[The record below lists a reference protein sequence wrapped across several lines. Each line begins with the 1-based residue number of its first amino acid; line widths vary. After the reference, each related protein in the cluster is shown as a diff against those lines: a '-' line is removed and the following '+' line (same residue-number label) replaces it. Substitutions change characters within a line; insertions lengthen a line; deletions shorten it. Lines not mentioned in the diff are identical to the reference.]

1 MKSPTPPSPW
11 QHPGMTGSRT
21 DDLAAEVAS
30 RATDLGWSVG
40 AAESL
45 TSGAVA
51 SALGAAPGASAWFRG
66 GVVAYASEVKFDVL
80 DVPEGPVVS
89 REAALAMARGA
100 VEHLGADIVVSV
112 TGAGGP
118 QGQDGEEPG
127 TVWFGLVWPDG
138 EEARQLHLPGDPADV
153 VSRATSHAL
162 DLLRTALEAASRAR
176 A

>member
-1 MKSPTPPSPW
+1 
-11 QHPGMTGSRT
+11 MTGSPT

-100 VEHLGADIVVSV
+100 VEQLGADVVVSV

-118 QGQDGEEPG
+118 QGQDGEE
-127 TVWFGLVWPDG
+127 
-138 EEARQLHLPGDPADV
+138 ARQLHLPGDPGEV

-162 DLLRTALEAASRAR
+162 DLLRMALEAAARAR